1 MKNKQRIRC
10 SDEEFLEAIFTS
22 NTYAEISEKTG
33 QKITSTMARYARTK
47 SALAK
52 KGIDIPSMQRAKPS
66 RQINNVDKM
75 VETVKKLK
83 EIYKG

>member
-1 MKNKQRIRC
+1 MSSKQRIRC
-10 SDEEFLEAIFTS
+10 SDEEFLQAVFTS
-22 NTYAEISEKTG
+22 KTYAEVSEKTG